1 MAAVDVSV
9 VGVVGAEIVGVG
21 LVADAV
27 VIVGVTVVD
36 AAVTAAAAA
45 VCAVDA
51 ESVAVDVSA
60 AAELQT
66 FPGDVALV
74 AGQQANQSDCL

>member
-1 MAAVDVSV
+1 MSV
-9 VGVVGAEIVGVG
+9 VGAVGAETVGVV

-36 AAVTAAAAA
+36 AVVTAAAA

-51 ESVAVDVSA
+51 ESVVDENA

-66 FPGDVALV
+66 FPGDVASA

>member
-1 MAAVDVSV
+1 MSV
-9 VGVVGAEIVGVG
+9 VGAVGAETVGVG
-21 LVADAV
+21 LVADAA

-36 AAVTAAAAA
+36 AAVTAAA
-45 VCAVDA
+45 VYAVDA

-66 FPGDVALV
+66 FPGDVASA
-74 AGQQANQSDCL
+74 AGQQVNQSDCF